1 MCAIAPGSPIQL
13 LCALVL
19 CVAYLLLVLHAK
31 PYKGELEDRLA
42 FLTSLCLS
50 VSLLL
55 GLTLIM
61 DKPVDPVFDVT
72 LLGLILIVIN
82 VLPFFFIIYA
92 MVEILRKGAMVGV
105 RTKLLLENDA
115 AAGGA
120 NQLTTKVHPITGRRR
135 EARQLSK
142 QMSLQQMRTVVTKD
156 KVVKLQDNHANSH
169 KAILTKIRKREQQ
182 ADARV
187 RQRLI
192 ERRQLKSRSE
202 VAATAKS
209 IISGKNKDDSEKL
222 PIPNDVR
229 ACKLSNLPKSAQEE
243 GSTSIISEESLVVV
257 EKVRAT
263 LKKKVQTLQRLRGVF
278 TQLDVDANGM
288 LSKKEFEKL
297 VSAILKKKS
306 LDQKMLRLLWD
317 AAWEQRK
324 HGAEDELDSATLGH
338 WLGLD
343 G

>member
-61 DKPVDPVFDVT
+61 DKPLDPVFDVT
-72 LLGLILIVIN
+72 LLGLILIVTN

-115 AAGGA
+115 AAGNNS

-135 EARQLSK
+135 GTETRQQLSK

-156 KVVKLQDNHANSH
+156 KVIKLQDNHADSH
-169 KAILTKIRKREQQ
+169 KAILNKIRKREQQ

-202 VAATAKS
+202 VAATA
-209 IISGKNKDDSEKL
+209 
-222 PIPNDVR
+222 
-229 ACKLSNLPKSAQEE
+229 NLPKSEQEE
-243 GSTSIISEESLVVV
+243 GSTSISEELLVMV
-257 EKVRAT
+257 EKVRAR

-288 LSKKEFEKL
+288 LSKKEFSKL
-297 VSAILKKKS
+297 VSAILNKKS
-306 LDQKMLRLLWD
+306 FDQKMLRLLWD

>member
-120 NQLTTKVHPITGRRR
+120 NQLTTKVHPITGRR
-135 EARQLSK
+135 QLSK

-156 KVVKLQDNHANSH
+156 KVIKLQDNHADSH
-169 KAILTKIRKREQQ
+169 KAILNKIRKREQQ

-229 ACKLSNLPKSAQEE
+229 AWKLSNLPKSAQEE
-243 GSTSIISEESLVVV
+243 GSTSIISEESLVMV
-257 EKVRAT
+257 
-263 LKKKVQTLQRLRGVF
+263 
-278 TQLDVDANGM
+278 
-288 LSKKEFEKL
+288 
-297 VSAILKKKS
+297 
-306 LDQKMLRLLWD
+306 
-317 AAWEQRK
+317 
-324 HGAEDELDSATLGH
+324 
-338 WLGLD
+338 
-343 G
+343 

>member
-72 LLGLILIVIN
+72 LMGLILIVTN
-82 VLPFFFIIYA
+82 VLPFVFIIYA

-105 RTKLLLENDA
+105 RKILLLENDA
-115 AAGGA
+115 AAGNNS
-120 NQLTTKVHPITGRRR
+120 NQFTTKVHPITGRRR

-142 QMSLQQMRTVVTKD
+142 MSLQQMRTVVTKD
-156 KVVKLQDNHANSH
+156 KVVKLQVNHAESH
-169 KAILTKIRKREQQ
+169 KAILNKIRKREQQ

-209 IISGKNKDDSEKL
+209 IISGKNKDESEKL

-229 ACKLSNLPKSAQEE
+229 AWKLSNLPKSKQEE
-243 GSTSIISEESLVVV
+243 GSTSISEESLVMV

-288 LSKKEFEKL
+288 LSKKEFSKL

-306 LDQKMLRLLWD
+306 FDQKMLRLLWD

-338 WLGLD
+338 WLGLKC
-343 G
+343 

>member
-1 MCAIAPGSPIQL
+1 
-13 LCALVL
+13 
-19 CVAYLLLVLHAK
+19 
-31 PYKGELEDRLA
+31 
-42 FLTSLCLS
+42 
-50 VSLLL
+50 
-55 GLTLIM
+55 M

-105 RTKLLLENDA
+105 RKMLLLENDA
-115 AAGGA
+115 AASNNS
-120 NQLTTKVHPITGRRR
+120 NQFTTKVHPITGRRR

-156 KVVKLQDNHANSH
+156 KVIKLQVNHADSH
-169 KAILTKIRKREQQ
+169 KAILNKIRKREQQ

-202 VAATAKS
+202 VAATA
-209 IISGKNKDDSEKL
+209 
-222 PIPNDVR
+222 
-229 ACKLSNLPKSAQEE
+229 NLPKSEQKE
-243 GSTSIISEESLVVV
+243 GSTSISEELLVMV
-257 EKVRAT
+257 EKVRAR

-288 LSKKEFEKL
+288 LSKKEFSKL

-306 LDQKMLRLLWD
+306 FDQKMLRLLWD

>member
-82 VLPFFFIIYA
+82 VLPFFFIMYA

-105 RTKLLLENDA
+105 RKMLLLENDA
-115 AAGGA
+115 AAGNNS
-120 NQLTTKVHPITGRRR
+120 NQLTTKVHPVTGRRR

-202 VAATAKS
+202 VAATA
-209 IISGKNKDDSEKL
+209 
-222 PIPNDVR
+222 
-229 ACKLSNLPKSAQEE
+229 NLPKSEQEE
-243 GSTSIISEESLVVV
+243 GSTSISEELLVMV
-257 EKVRAT
+257 EKVRAR

-288 LSKKEFEKL
+288 LSKKEFSKL

-306 LDQKMLRLLWD
+306 FDQKMLRLLWD